1 MGVPVLTKRGNNFVS
16 RCGVSIMENVG
27 LNEFVAN
34 DEEDYFNKAIS
45 LANDIEKLTLIRK
58 NLREKAR
65 NSPLFDRQTFGNDF
79 SELVKDMWAIYAS
92 NKNNK

>member
-1 MGVPVLTKRGNNFVS
+1 MQNYIPYKS
-16 RCGVSIMENVG
+16 K
-27 LNEFVAN
+27 NEYRYIK
-34 DEEDYFNKAIS
+34 EDYFNKAIS